1 VMNLVIRGLTWNTVL
16 AFLDDILVLGSD
28 FQSHLINLKHVFE
41 RFRKYQLKL
50 KPRKCVLFTKT
61 VEFLG
66 RKVFKTCSRLG
77 KANQHTTC
85 GEVFRVFQLPS
96 QFYQRFC

>member
-1 VMNLVIRGLTWNTVL
+1 MSFELCNAPGTYARVMSLILRGLIWNTVL

-28 FQSHLINLKHVFE
+28 FQSHLTNLKHVFE
-41 RFRKYQLKL
+41 HFRQYQLKL

-66 RKVFKTCSRLG
+66 RKVS
-77 KANQHTTC
+77 AN
-85 GEVFRVFQLPS
+85 GLEIGN
-96 QFYQRFC
+96 